1 LISGNSSSVTHGGIL
16 GKLVGSNVVDWENE
30 LDIVLFGLFNKSGDL
45 LGSRSIKEG
54 VANLD
59 TCEFP
64 ELDLRT
70 VEHTLTFSSVF
81 LKVNAIPPQMM
92 SELTCE
98 DLSCRGCGSRQ
109 M

>member
-64 ELDLRT
+64 GLDLRT
-70 VEHTLTFSSVF
+70 VRTYLDILERLLEGERHTAADDERV
-81 LKVNAIPPQMM
+81 
-92 SELTCE
+92 
-98 DLSCRGCGSRQ
+98 DL
-109 M
+109 